1 MKVLIINS
9 VCGIRSTGRICTD
22 LAEVLE
28 SNGHECKIAY
38 GRETVPEKFKKY
50 AVRIGNDMGV
60 KIDGMKSRIFDNAG
74 FNSASATKKFIK
86 WVKEYNPDLI
96 HLHNIHG
103 YYINVE
109 LLFKFL
115 KDFGKPVVWTLHDCW
130 AFTGHCSHYLADGC
144 YKWQTMCDK
153 CDRKHTYPQS
163 MFLSRAKQNFI
174 KKRELFTS
182 LDKLTFITPSTWLAE
197 EARKSFLKKYDI
209 HPIPN
214 GVDLEA
220 FRPTESNF
228 RKKYGLENKKIVLG
242 VATAWGKRKGSKRFA
257 ELSQVLG
264 EEYKVVLVGMTSEQA
279 GEMPPEMLVLPRTNS
294 ITELA
299 EIYTAAD
306 IFLNLGEMETMG
318 LTTVEAMACG
328 TPVATSNLTAV
339 PEVVTPLG
347 GIVLS
352 DLETNTIAEGI
363 KTVLSKDY
371 PETRKNA
378 QNYEKSAQYEKYLV
392 LYNDYFKSV

>member
-28 SNGHECKIAY
+28 KEGHECKIAY

-50 AVRIGNDMGV
+50 AVRIGNDMNV
-60 KIDGMKSRIFDNAG
+60 KLDGIKTRILDNAG
-74 FNSASATKKFIK
+74 FNSVCATKKFLK
-86 WVKEYNPDLI
+86 WVKKYNPDLI

-153 CDRKHTYPQS
+153 CERKHTYPQS
-163 MFLSRAKQNFI
+163 LILSRAKRNFI

-182 LDKLTFITPSTWLAE
+182 LDNLTFITPSTWLAE
-197 EARKSFLKKYDI
+197 EARQSFLKKYDI

-214 GVDLEA
+214 GVDLET
-220 FRPTESNF
+220 FCPTESDF

-264 EEYKVVLVGMTSEQA
+264 EEYKVVLVGMTAEQA

-328 TPVATSNLTAV
+328 TPVAVSNLTAV

-352 DLETNTIAEGI
+352 DLETNTIVEGI

-378 QNYEKSAQYEKYLV
+378 YNYEKSAQYMKYLA
-392 LYNDYFKSV
+392 LYENFFKTV